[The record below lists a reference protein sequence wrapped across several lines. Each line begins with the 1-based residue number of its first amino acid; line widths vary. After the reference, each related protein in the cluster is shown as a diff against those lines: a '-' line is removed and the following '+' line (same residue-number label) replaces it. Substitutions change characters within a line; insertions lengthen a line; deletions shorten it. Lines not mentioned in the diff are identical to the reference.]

1 MTNHGRIKQKQ
12 PKYQHTRPRTHMGHA
27 HQHYN
32 CASERYGSGTYP
44 QPVSSQKT
52 EMSESIKDNTE
63 ERGGVGKILLGHLA
77 SQATAKRRNVRN
89 GRVQAPNRRYARY
102 VVQIKVVVGG
112 TVRQLR
118 QQKRIENR
126 DAQPN

>member
-1 MTNHGRIKQKQ
+1 MD
-12 PKYQHTRPRTHMGHA
+12 HA

-44 QPVSSQKT
+44 QPLSSRKT

-126 DAQPN
+126 DA